1 MGNKQTSVG
10 VRDKGPA
17 AWHKRN
23 AERKDSWS
31 EAIMTRLVTSL
42 EENPPSL
49 GFPKATLVA
58 GVIPALQSHRLT
70 GAEPTRLVEYGT

>member
-1 MGNKQTSVG
+1 
-10 VRDKGPA
+10 
-17 AWHKRN
+17 
-23 AERKDSWS
+23 
-31 EAIMTRLVTSL
+31 MTRLVTSL

-70 GAEPTRLVEYGT
+70 GAEPTRLAEYGT